1 MVVLQCKTLWIHII
15 LYKKCASSQII
26 IKKTRLHLPLWCSN
40 SVFILFAILTFQNLT
55 SHTSLTP
62 KYKFSLSEKL
72 RGKDAVLRHACGCK
86 ATSRKYEL
94 SALRMIVSIKQKTL
108 R

>member
-1 MVVLQCKTLWIHII
+1 MG
-15 LYKKCASSQII
+15 Y
-26 IKKTRLHLPLWCSN
+26 
-40 SVFILFAILTFQNLT
+40 ILFAKILTFHKKVNL
-55 SHTSLTP
+55 P
-62 KYKFSLSEKL
+62 KIKVFSLQKASWQ
-72 RGKDAVLRHACGCK
+72 DAVLRHACGCK